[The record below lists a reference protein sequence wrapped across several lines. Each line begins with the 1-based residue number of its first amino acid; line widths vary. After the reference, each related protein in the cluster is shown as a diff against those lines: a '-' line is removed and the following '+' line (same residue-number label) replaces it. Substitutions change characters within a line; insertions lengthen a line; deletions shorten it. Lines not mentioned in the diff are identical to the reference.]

1 MAETA
6 DIPESLGAVLLV
18 EDDSDVR
25 GMLAR
30 LLRSE
35 GYQVD
40 EAADGQHGLHLALSR
55 SYQVLILDRGLP
67 AVDGLDLLARL
78 RRQGADL
85 PVLILS
91 ARGSVADRVAGLDA
105 GAEDYLV
112 KPFDLDELLA
122 RVRALMRRHLRSA
135 AQLPIG
141 GGLLDVPLRVVRPPG
156 AAEVPLSGREFDLLH
171 LLARH
176 PNVVYLRS
184 ELRCQI
190 FTDATAD
197 SIVDTYVYYLRR
209 KLGRRVV
216 RTVRGT
222 GYRLGEL

>member
-1 MAETA
+1 MLEGISA
-6 DIPESLGAVLLV
+6 SVLVV
-18 EDDSDVR
+18 EDDGDLR
-25 GMLAR
+25 GMLVR
-30 LLRSE
+30 LLRAE
-35 GYQVD
+35 GYLVD
-40 EAADGQHGLHLALSR
+40 DAADGQQGLHLALSR
-55 SYQVLILDRGLP
+55 GYQVLILDRGLP
-67 AVDGLDLLARL
+67 AVDGLDLLTRI
-78 RRQGADL
+78 RRQGVDL

-91 ARGSVADRVAGLDA
+91 ARGSVRDRIAGLDA

-122 RVRALMRRHLRSA
+122 RVRALVRRHLRGAS
-135 AQLPIG
+135 QLAIG
-141 GGLLDVPLRVVRPPG
+141 GGLLDVPLRVVRPPDS
-156 AAEVPLSGREFDLLH
+156 AEVPLSGREFDLLH

-176 PNVVYLRS
+176 PNIVYLRS

-190 FTDATAD
+190 FTDATSD
-197 SIVDTYVYYLRR
+197 SIVDTYIYYLRR